1 MTYSYS
7 LPVSSRQVG
16 MDALKPK
23 LTVREVLIAAAIV
36 KAEIPGV
43 NHCVGLDM
51 ASQTVYDA

>member
-1 MTYSYS
+1 
-7 LPVSSRQVG
+7 

-43 NHCVGLDM
+43 NHCVGLDI
-51 ASQTVYDA
+51 AGQTVYDAEVSVCR